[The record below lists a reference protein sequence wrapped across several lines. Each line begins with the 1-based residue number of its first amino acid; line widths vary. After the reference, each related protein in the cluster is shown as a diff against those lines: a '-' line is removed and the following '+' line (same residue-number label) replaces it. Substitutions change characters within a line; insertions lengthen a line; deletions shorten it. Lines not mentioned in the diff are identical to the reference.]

1 MPVRPRGSRM
11 CTPRAASSGAVPGP
25 GPSATGAAAGGSAQ
39 YIWLLPRARGVG
51 GRALRRSRRAR
62 REQPLGSSRQAS
74 RRHPAPGR
82 GGPGRR
88 RPAPPA
94 PALAARRLPRGGML
108 TRISTTLAYR
118 GTSRSNLAY
127 CNFQEKKPSEIH
139 YAFHVQV
146 GPPGAP
152 AWFQVKVGFQTNGF
166 FQGTGGGSLRI

>member
-39 YIWLLPRARGVG
+39 YIWCMPRARGVG

-88 RPAPPA
+88 HPAPPA

-127 CNFQEKKPSEIH
+127 CNFQETLLVKFTMHFMFKLAPQGLLHGSRLWSVFRQIVFSKP
-139 YAFHVQV
+139 
-146 GPPGAP
+146 
-152 AWFQVKVGFQTNGF
+152 
-166 FQGTGGGSLRI
+166 